1 MCIQVV
7 QNKELLP
14 QSQCDLILPACM
26 KIKIIQEICTMFL
39 GMHILIE
46 KQSAPQL
53 TAGGSVKSIN
63 CIQVYNSIYAH
74 SLSPQLGLKL

>member
-1 MCIQVV
+1 
-7 QNKELLP
+7 
-14 QSQCDLILPACM
+14 
-26 KIKIIQEICTMFL
+26 MFL

-53 TAGGSVKSIN
+53 AAGGSVKSIN
-63 CIQVYNSIYAH
+63 CVQVYNSIYAH